1 MLSQLSW
8 KPQGYMELEKKLLKN
23 ISVELDKKPYFFEVS
38 KKESLDLDTKE
49 DFKILKTYL

>member
-8 KPQGYMELEKKLLKN
+8 KPQGYMELEKNSEKHKCR
-23 ISVELDKKPYFFEVS
+23 IGQKPYFLRS
-38 KKESLDLDTKE
+38 QKESLDLDTKE